1 MNLREFKHVDDESEW
16 EQEGKIFWF
25 QGSDYESENSHD
37 SGDNLKEKEKEI
49 MKYAKRRYKM
59 NLNLKIN
66 KRRLLKEVKREL
78 IEKAIKKNA

>member
-1 MNLREFKHVDDESEW
+1 
-16 EQEGKIFWF
+16 
-25 QGSDYESENSHD
+25 
-37 SGDNLKEKEKEI
+37 

-78 IEKAIKKNA
+78 IEKAIRKNAQSSK